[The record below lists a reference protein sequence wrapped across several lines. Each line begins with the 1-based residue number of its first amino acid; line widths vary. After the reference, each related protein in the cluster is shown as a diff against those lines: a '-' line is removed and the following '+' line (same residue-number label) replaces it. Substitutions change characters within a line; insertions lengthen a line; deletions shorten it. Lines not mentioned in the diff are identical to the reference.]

1 MDEIK
6 RDIDK
11 KIRGYQDENINNWE
25 KVFWKSLKESDEC
38 LNLIV
43 NKVIPI

>member
-1 MDEIK
+1 MDIK
-6 RDIDK
+6 QLLKLIFIK
-11 KIRGYQDENINNWE
+11 MMNINNWE
-25 KVFWKSLKESDEC
+25 KVFWESLKESEEC

>member
-1 MDEIK
+1 MKNYIEETL
-6 RDIDK
+6 RE
-11 KIRGYQDENINNWE
+11 YQEENINNWE
-25 KVFWKSLKESDEC
+25 KVFWESLKESEEC

>member
-1 MDEIK
+1 MDIK
-6 RDIDK
+6 QLLKLIFIK
-11 KIRGYQDENINNWE
+11 MMNINNWE
-25 KVFWKSLKESDEC
+25 KVFWESLKKSDEC

>member
-1 MDEIK
+1 MDIK
-6 RDIDK
+6 QLLKLIFIK
-11 KIRGYQDENINNWE
+11 MMNINNWE
-25 KVFWKSLKESDEC
+25 KVFWESLKESDEY